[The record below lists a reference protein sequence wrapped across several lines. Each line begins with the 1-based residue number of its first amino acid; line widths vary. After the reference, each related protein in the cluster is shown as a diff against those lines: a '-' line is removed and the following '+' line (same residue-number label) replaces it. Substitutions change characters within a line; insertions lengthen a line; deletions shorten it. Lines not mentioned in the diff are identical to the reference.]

1 MSAVTATSTAHADAK
16 AHIFSAEELQTQN
29 RPPTVHDFTKDA
41 EGLSWKINTAPQ
53 TSETLGK
60 ELLTYYGDTFIT
72 DPPMQKVIIKIGVG
86 IEIKVSKVS
95 KGVKVKDV
103 IEAIYTKYGKKFKS
117 EEPEF
122 PYLIGFT
129 WDVDDGWGV
138 LTAHLRKEPVI
149 GGGNKG
155 GSKKAAKK
163 AKKAEKDA

>member
-1 MSAVTATSTAHADAK
+1 MSTATANTAAAAAK
-16 AHIFSAEELQTQN
+16 AHIVSAEELQARNQ
-29 RPPTVHDFTKDA
+29 PPTVHDFTKDN
-41 EGLSWKINTAPQ
+41 EQLSWKINTAPQ

-60 ELLTYYGDTFIT
+60 DLLAYYGDTFIT

-86 IEIKVSKVS
+86 IELKVSKVS

-129 WDVDDGWGV
+129 WDEDDGWAT
-138 LTAHLRKEPVI
+138 LTAHLRKEPVS
-149 GGGNKG
+149 GGMSKG

-163 AKKAEKDA
+163 AKKAEGAE